1 MTHTAIAISAIA
13 GSFTEEAARR
23 YLSDAKAEAELI
35 YVGTAHGAFKAVAE
49 GEAELGIVPIRNSN
63 AGFVIENLRASA
75 DYTYK
80 IVHIFTLPIRQN
92 LLVLPGVTAAEIKQI
107 TSQLPALA
115 QCQEYLRRE
124 WRGTPA
130 KEYIDTALAAKD
142 LAEGKL
148 PRSTAVI
155 ASDAAAKL
163 YHLAILAPGI
173 QTDKTNAT
181 DFMVF
186 TRHSKSR

>member
-1 MTHTAIAISAIA
+1 MTAIAISAIA

-23 YLSDAKAEAELI
+23 YLKDAKQAADFV
-35 YVGTAHGAFKAVAE
+35 YVGTAQGAFKIVAE
-49 GEAELGIVPIRNSN
+49 GRSELGIVPIRNSN

-80 IVHIFTLPIRQN
+80 IVHIFSMPIRQN
-92 LLVLPGVTAAEIKQI
+92 LLVLPGVTKSEIKQI

-115 QCQEYLRRE
+115 QSQEYLRRE
-124 WRGTPA
+124 WRGTPV
-130 KEYIDTALAAKD
+130 KEYIDTALAARD

-148 PRSTAVI
+148 PRSTAVV
-155 ASDAAAKL
+155 ASASAAEL
-163 YHLAILAPGI
+163 YHLHILKANI
-173 QTDKTNAT
+173 QTDKTNTT

-186 TRHSKSR
+186 TRHSKAQ